1 MKKKLISICLFLA
14 IVLCSFS
21 GVAAAFAH
29 VSIEQCDRVFSETL
43 NMIATDEEVGA
54 ASVTVLKKPV
64 YDLNLSHLGY
74 VYEFEI
80 ASGNGYAII
89 ICDKGEYI
97 ANEFVPNA
105 ISPYANLT
113 EELCV
118 YANTM
123 SYFKAV
129 NGEICEIESSTV
141 LPETLIASLKQTAI
155 LYSGSGIV
163 TPTREK
169 LKIEYISKSKD
180 AASTCLHYPHY
191 SNPSGLDGACA
202 AIAGG
207 NIVGY
212 YDRFFEQL
220 IPNHVSGEFYGD
232 KFSYS
237 LQDKY
242 VGQIIEQLYV
252 EMGGANAG
260 ITEEGFK
267 SGLKSFCGDK
277 GFLCHYTSLMS
288 SGKLDYEAVKQCIKD
303 GKPIVLF
310 LSKYNNCETSVF
322 DGYDIVNSAL
332 YTGNHVMVGF
342 DYMNIKYTLT
352 DGSTIDN
359 RFIGVATGFGDPSTA
374 YFNID
379 YKTIINSAYKVFIH

>member
-54 ASVTVLKKPV
+54 ASVTALKKPV

-80 ASGNGYAII
+80 ASGDGYAII

-155 LYSGSGIV
+155 LYEYGGSSSPTYEIV
-163 TPTREK
+163 QINYT
-169 LKIEYISKSKD
+169 SKTKD
-180 AASTCLHYPHY
+180 GDTTCLHYPHY

-220 IPNHVSGEFYGD
+220 IPNHVSGEYYGD
-232 KFSYS
+232 EFSYN

-242 VGQIIEQLYV
+242 VGQVIEQLYV
-252 EMGGANAG
+252 DMNGSSAG

-267 SGLKSFCGDK
+267 SGLKKFCGDK
-277 GFLCHYTSLMS
+277 GFLCHYTSLMN
-288 SGKLDYEAVKQCIKD
+288 SGKLDYDAVKQCIKD
-303 GKPIVLF
+303 GKPIALF
-310 LSKYNNCETSVF
+310 LSTYNVGETTVF
-322 DGYDIVNSAL
+322 DGYDIVDYDL
-332 YTGNHVMVGF
+332 YYGNHVMVGF
-342 DYMNIKYTLT
+342 SYMDLTYTLT
-352 DGSTIDN
+352 DGSKLNN
-359 RFIGVATGFGDPSTA
+359 RFIGVSIGGGFPSTG

-379 YKTIINSAYKVFIH
+379 YKTKINAAYKVFIH

>member
-54 ASVTVLKKPV
+54 ASVTALKKPV

-80 ASGNGYAII
+80 ASGDGYAII

-155 LYSGSGIV
+155 LYEYGGSSS
-163 TPTREK
+163 PT
-169 LKIEYISKSKD
+169 
-180 AASTCLHYPHY
+180 
-191 SNPSGLDGACA
+191 
-202 AIAGG
+202 
-207 NIVGY
+207 
-212 YDRFFEQL
+212 YDR
-220 IPNHVSGEFYGD
+220 
-232 KFSYS
+232 
-237 LQDKY
+237 
-242 VGQIIEQLYV
+242 V
-252 EMGGANAG
+252 E
-260 ITEEGFK
+260 
-267 SGLKSFCGDK
+267 
-277 GFLCHYTSLMS
+277 
-288 SGKLDYEAVKQCIKD
+288 
-303 GKPIVLF
+303 
-310 LSKYNNCETSVF
+310 
-322 DGYDIVNSAL
+322 
-332 YTGNHVMVGF
+332 
-342 DYMNIKYTLT
+342 IKYT
-352 DGSTIDN
+352 S
-359 RFIGVATGFGDPSTA
+359 
-374 YFNID
+374 
-379 YKTIINSAYKVFIH
+379 KTRDSASDRKSVV